1 MASSVSAK
9 RKQEGVRGPLHS
21 PVCRDLRAHQAA
33 LAGVHMRDLFA
44 ADPARFERF
53 SLQVGE
59 LLLDYSKNRITD
71 ETMGLLVRLA
81 EEADVAGWRERMFHG
96 DKINNTENRAV
107 LHVALRNRGN
117 HPVFVDG
124 DDVMPKI
131 NAVIE
136 RMGVFAER
144 VRSGEWRGYTG
155 ERITD
160 VVNIGIGGSD
170 LGPQMVYQAL
180 KPYRHPRLKV
190 HFISNVDGAHVKET
204 LEALNPETTLFI
216 VSSKT
221 FTTQETMTN
230 AHYAREW
237 FLAQSQAEKHVA
249 RHFVAVSTNREAVAA
264 FGIDPANKF
273 EFWDWVGG
281 RYSLWSAIG
290 LSIVLAV
297 GAERFIEL
305 LEGAHAMDEH
315 FRHAPLAR
323 NMPVILALL
332 GVWYN
337 NFFGAESHAI
347 LPYDHYLR
355 SLPAY
360 LEQADME
367 SNGKSVDRDGNA
379 VDYPTG
385 AIVWGAIGINGQH
398 AFYQLLHQ
406 GTKMI
411 PADFIVSIEPHTEL
425 QEHHDILI
433 ANFLAQT
440 EALMRGRTR
449 EETRR
454 EMGLSEGGAAQDG
467 ELVPH
472 KVFDGNHPSN
482 AILLQKLT
490 PRALGMLIALYE
502 HKIFVEGVIWNLNSY
517 DQWGV
522 ELGKQLA
529 SRILPELHADAPVGG
544 HDAST
549 NALINYYRRMS
560 QPRTGL

>member
-1 MASSVSAK
+1 MSSAVPAIYGKAGDS
-9 RKQEGVRGPLHS
+9 GPLHR
-21 PVCRDLRAHQAA
+21 PVSRLLQAHQLQMAT
-33 LAGVHMRDLFA
+33 LPMRDLFA
-44 ADPARFERF
+44 ADPARFDRF

-59 LLLDYSKNRITD
+59 ILLDYSKNRITD
-71 ETMGLLVRLA
+71 ETMNLLARLA
-81 EEADVAGWRERMFHG
+81 EEADVAGWRARMFGG

-107 LHVALRNRGN
+107 LHVALRNRSN
-117 HPVFVDG
+117 DPVRVDG
-124 DDVMPKI
+124 EDVMPKV

-136 RMGVFAER
+136 RMGVFAEL
-144 VRSGEWRGYTG
+144 VRDGQWRCYTG
-155 ERITD
+155 EPITD

-170 LGPQMVYQAL
+170 LGPQMVVQAL
-180 KPYRHPRLKV
+180 KPYRHPRLNM
-190 HFISNVDGAHVKET
+190 HFMSNIDGAHVKEV
-204 LEALNPETTLFI
+204 LETLNPETTLFI
-216 VSSKT
+216 VASKT

-237 FLAQSQAEKHVA
+237 FLAKSQAESHIA
-249 RHFVAVSTNREAVAA
+249 RHFVAVSTNREAVTA
-264 FGIDPANKF
+264 FGIDPANMF

-297 GAERFIEL
+297 GLERFVEL
-305 LEGAHAMDEH
+305 LDGAHEMDAH
-315 FRHAPLAR
+315 FRQAPLAQ

-332 GVWYN
+332 GIWYN
-337 NFFGAESHAI
+337 NFFGAESQVI

-360 LEQADME
+360 LQQADME
-367 SNGKSVDRDGNA
+367 SNGKSVDREGNK
-379 VDYPTG
+379 VDYETG
-385 AIVWGAIGINGQH
+385 PIVWGATGINGQH

-406 GTKMI
+406 GTKLI
-411 PADFIVSIEPHTEL
+411 PADFIVTVEPPTEL
-425 QEHHDILI
+425 KGHHDILM

-449 EETRR
+449 EET
-454 EMGLSEGGAAQDG
+454 EAQTDQF
-467 ELVPH
+467 VSQ

-490 PRALGMLIALYE
+490 PHALGMLIALYE
-502 HKIFVEGVIWNLNSY
+502 HKIFVQGVIWNLNSY

-529 SRILPELHADAPVGG
+529 SRILPELHVDATVDG

-560 QPRTGL
+560 ASRTEL

>member
-1 MASSVSAK
+1 MTSSVLSSIPA
-9 RKQEGVRGPLHS
+9 QGAASGPLHRN
-21 PVCRDLRAHQAA
+21 VCGQLRAHQAA
-33 LAGVHMRDLFA
+33 VAGVHMRDLFA
-44 ADPARFERF
+44 ADPRRFERF
-53 SLQVGE
+53 SLRVGD
-59 LLLDYSKNRITD
+59 LLLDYSKNRITE
-71 ETMGLLVRLA
+71 ETLALLVRLA
-81 EEADVAGWRERMFHG
+81 EEADVAGWRERMFG
-96 DKINNTENRAV
+96 GEKINTTENRAV
-107 LHVALRNRGN
+107 LHVALRNRSN
-117 HPVFVDG
+117 TPVMVDG
-124 DDVMPKI
+124 EDVMPKV
-131 NAVIE
+131 NAVVE
-136 RMGVFAER
+136 RMGAFAEK
-144 VRSGEWRGYTG
+144 VRSGEWRGYTD

-190 HFISNVDGAHVKET
+190 HFISNVDGAHVKEV
-204 LEALNPETTLFI
+204 LESLKPETTLFI

-221 FTTQETMTN
+221 FTTQETMAN
-230 AHYAREW
+230 ANYARAW
-237 FLAQSQAEKHVA
+237 FLAQSQAAEHVA

-264 FGIDPANKF
+264 FGIDPAGMF

-297 GAERFIEL
+297 GGERFVEL
-305 LEGAHAMDEH
+305 LEGAHAMDTH
-315 FRHAPLAR
+315 FRSAPLER

-367 SNGKSVDRDGNA
+367 SNGKSVDRDGHA
-379 VDYPTG
+379 VDYATG
-385 AIVWGAIGINGQH
+385 QIIWGTTGINGQH

-406 GTKMI
+406 GTRLV
-411 PADFIVSIEPHTEL
+411 PADFIVSVTPHTEL
-425 QEHHDILI
+425 QAHHDILI

-440 EALMRGRTR
+440 EALMRGRTL
-449 EETRR
+449 EETRAQT
-454 EMGLSEGGAAQDG
+454 GQAAAF
-467 ELVPH
+467 

-482 AILLQKLT
+482 AILLQQIT
-490 PRALGMLIALYE
+490 PHTLGMLLALYE
-502 HKIFVEGVIWNLNSY
+502 HKIFVQGVIWNLDSY

-529 SRILPELHADAPVGG
+529 GRILPELHAPAPAAG

-560 QPRTGL
+560 QRSPKM

>member
-1 MASSVSAK
+1 
-9 RKQEGVRGPLHS
+9 
-21 PVCRDLRAHQAA
+21 
-33 LAGVHMRDLFA
+33 MRELFES
-44 ADPARFERF
+44 DPARFERF
-53 SLQVGE
+53 SLHVGDI
-59 LLLDYSKNRITD
+59 LLDYSKNRITD
-71 ETMGLLVRLA
+71 ETLTLLLTLS
-81 EEADVAGWRERMFHG
+81 EESDISGWRERMFG
-96 DKINNTENRAV
+96 GEKINNTENRAV
-107 LHVALRNRGN
+107 LHVALRNRGGR
-117 HPVFVDG
+117 PVMVDG
-124 DDVMPKI
+124 EDVMPRV
-131 NAVIE
+131 NAVIG
-136 RMGVFAER
+136 RMGAFAEK
-144 VRSGEWRGYTG
+144 VRGGEWRGYTG

-170 LGPQMVYQAL
+170 LGPQMVCQAL
-180 KPYRHPRLKV
+180 RPYCHPHLKS
-190 HFISNVDGAHVKET
+190 HFISNIDGAHVKEA

-237 FLAQSQAEKHVA
+237 FLARSQAENQVA
-249 RHFVAVSTNREAVAA
+249 KHFVAVSTNREAVMA
-264 FGIDPANKF
+264 FGIDPANMF

-290 LSIVLAV
+290 LSIMLAV
-297 GAERFIEL
+297 GQESFNEL
-305 LEGAHAMDEH
+305 LDGAYAMDEH
-315 FRHAPLAR
+315 FRHAPLAQ

-337 NFFGAESHAI
+337 NFFDAESHAV

-367 SNGKSVDRDGNA
+367 SNGKSVDRDGTP
-379 VDYPTG
+379 VDYATG
-385 AIVWGAIGINGQH
+385 AIVWGATGINGQH
-398 AFYQLLHQ
+398 AFFQLLHQ
-406 GTKMI
+406 GTRMV
-411 PADFIVSIEPHTEL
+411 PADFIVSVQPHTEL

-449 EETRR
+449 EETQ
-454 EMGLSEGGAAQDG
+454 AQTDQFV
-467 ELVPH
+467 EQ
-472 KVFDGNHPSN
+472 KVFEGNHPSN
-482 AILLQKLT
+482 AIFLRKLT
-490 PRALGMLIALYE
+490 PHALGMLVALYE
-502 HKIFVEGVIWNLNSY
+502 HKIFVQGVIWNLNSY

-529 SRILPELHADAPVGG
+529 SRILPELRAASPASA

-560 QPRTGL
+560 QRPAGL

>member
-1 MASSVSAK
+1 MASLVFAK
-9 RKQEGVRGPLHS
+9 EQQDELPGSMHR
-21 PVCRDLRAHQAA
+21 PVCRQLKSHYAQMATA
-33 LAGVHMRDLFA
+33 HMRDLFA
-44 ADPARFERF
+44 ADPGRFERF

-59 LLLDYSKNRITD
+59 LLLDYSKNRITG
-71 ETMGLLVRLA
+71 ETMSLLVRLA
-81 EEADVAGWRERMFHG
+81 EEADVAGWRDRMFSG
-96 DKINNTENRAV
+96 EKINNTENRAV
-107 LHVALRNRGN
+107 LHVALRNRSN
-117 HPVFVDG
+117 HPVLVDG
-124 DDVMPKI
+124 EDVMPKV

-136 RMGVFAER
+136 RMGAFAEA
-144 VRSGEWRGYTG
+144 VRSGQWRGYTG

-160 VVNIGIGGSD
+160 VVNVGIGGSD
-170 LGPQMVYQAL
+170 LGPQMVYQVL

-190 HFISNVDGAHVKET
+190 HFISNVDGAHVKEA
-204 LEALNPETTLFI
+204 LEALNPETTLFV

-237 FLAQSQAEKHVA
+237 FLAQSQAVKHIA
-249 RHFVAVSTNREAVAA
+249 RHFVAVSTNSEAVAA
-264 FGIDPANKF
+264 FGIDPVNMF

-290 LSIVLAV
+290 LSIVLAI
-297 GAERFIEL
+297 GAERFVEL
-305 LEGAHAMDEH
+305 LDGAHAMDEH
-315 FRHAPLAR
+315 FRHAPLDQ

-337 NFFGAESHAI
+337 NFFGAESYAI

-360 LEQADME
+360 LEQTDME
-367 SNGKSVDRDGNA
+367 SNGKSVDRDGKV
-379 VDYPTG
+379 VDYATG
-385 AIVWGAIGINGQH
+385 SIVWGASGINGQH

-411 PADFIVSIEPHTEL
+411 PADFIVSVESHTEL

-440 EALMRGRTR
+440 EALMRGRNR
-449 EETRR
+449 EETQ
-454 EMGLSEGGAAQDG
+454 AQTG
-467 ELVPH
+467 QFVSH
-472 KVFDGNHPSN
+472 KIFDGNHPSN
-482 AILLQKLT
+482 ALLLHKLT
-490 PRALGMLIALYE
+490 PHALGMLIALYE
-502 HKIFVEGVIWNLNSY
+502 HKIFVQGVIWNLNSY

-529 SRILPELHADAPVGG
+529 SRILPELHADTPVGG

-560 QPRTGL
+560 HPRSGL